1 MMFSTLF
8 PGVQLFYLWLPCS
21 LARCY
26 HQPLLLTIMALAPK
40 SWRHSL
46 ASQADHASR
55 ETCLGIRMVM
65 LLCHL
70 WTKLRCMLWVLS
82 QAKRGECLRVFFF
95 NWQAWNWNIWN
106 TQLIWTKTPLDWLVL
121 GLMAHYGNMEPHSQ
135 PTSTTRIHI
144 SFSLL
149 ETPFLFAIYFLRGHK
164 SKLIGSVRAQD
175 RIPKEIQSRS
185 SIESKLS
192 EAWLCPW

>member
-95 NWQAWNWNIWN
+95 
-106 TQLIWTKTPLDWLVL
+106 QLTGLELEHLEYPIDLDQNPAWLV
-121 GLMAHYGNMEPHSQ
+121 GIRAYGPLWEHG
-135 PTSTTRIHI
+135 TTFSTNQYNENTYFVLVVRNPIFVRHI
-144 SFSLL
+144 
-149 ETPFLFAIYFLRGHK
+149 FL
-164 SKLIGSVRAQD
+164 
-175 RIPKEIQSRS
+175 
-185 SIESKLS
+185 
-192 EAWLCPW
+192 AWA